1 MTRKIVQLS
10 VIGTVFVAGFALGG
24 IFQARSVVSAQGKGR
39 VYELRTY
46 TTPEGKLEDLK
57 ARFRDHTVKLFEKH
71 GMTNIGYW
79 VPQDA
84 PLSQNTLIYVLAHK
98 DRETA
103 KQSWAA
109 FGKDPDWVK
118 ARTASEVNGRLTTQ
132 VVSVFMDPADFSQLK

>member
-1 MTRKIVQLS
+1 MSAIKLVQLA
-10 VIGTVFVAGFALGG
+10 VVTAVFVSGFALAGV
-24 IFQARSVVSAQGKGR
+24 FQSQVDAQSKNR

-46 TTPEGKLEDLK
+46 TTPEGKLGDLQ
-57 ARFRDHTVKLFEKH
+57 ARFRDHTVKLFEKQ

-109 FGKDPDWVK
+109 FGKDPEWVK

-132 VVSVFMDPADFSQLK
+132 VVSVFMDPADFSRLK